1 MVKHKSIKRISE
13 DRLLRH
19 FILAIKGF
27 PAKAQQLTNSEIN
40 KENNCFML
48 HTKQ

>member
-1 MVKHKSIKRISE
+1 MSE

-27 PAKAQQLTNSEIN
+27 PAKAQQSTNSEIN